1 VESVFLE
8 WRIAVTL
15 DEYQE
20 KASATDASEIAK
32 NPDLSVLLLGLAGE
46 TGSLLTLYKK
56 RLRDGDAFQV
66 VEERLSEEM
75 GDILWYLAAIARRC
89 GLSLESIAADNLVKT
104 ASRWLSGRQQ
114 ALFDAEMPTAEQLPR
129 QFKAILRD
137 SMDSEGKLRMTME
150 FNGEPLGA
158 ELTDNA
164 HDPDG
169 YRFHDILH
177 LSFAAILGWSPV
189 IRALLKRKRKSN
201 ARLDE
206 IEDGG
211 RAIAIEEGIAAL
223 IFTYAMEHSLLHGVE
238 TIDWGILRTCHAMS
252 AGLEVGRRALFD
264 WEQAIVSAFGAW
276 REAIKHGGVRVIGDL
291 EGKKF
296 VFEPLS
302 DQF

>member
-1 VESVFLE
+1 VEG
-8 WRIAVTL
+8 AVTL
-15 DEYQE
+15 DEYQQ
-20 KASATDASEIAK
+20 KAAATDAPEIAK

-56 RLRDGDAFQV
+56 QLRDGDAFQV
-66 VEERLSEEM
+66 AEQRLSEEM

-89 GLSLESIAADNLVKT
+89 ELSLESIAVANLDKT
-104 ASRWLSGRQQ
+104 KSRWLSGDDQT
-114 ALFDAEMPTAEQLPR
+114 LFDDEMFPAEQLPR
-129 QFKAILRD
+129 RFTASLRD
-137 SMDSEGKLRMTME
+137 TTDVDGKNWMSMV
-150 FNGEPLGA
+150 FNEEPLGA

-177 LSFAAILGWSPV
+177 LAFAATLGWSPV

-223 IFTYAMEHSLLHGVE
+223 IFTYATEHSLLDGVE
-238 TIDWGILRTCHAMS
+238 TIDWNILRTCQTMA
-252 AGLEVGRRALFD
+252 AGLEVRRRALFD
-264 WEQAIVSAFGAW
+264 WERAIISAFGAW
-276 REAIKHGGVRVIGDL
+276 REAMKHGGVRVIGDL
-291 EGKKF
+291 EQKIF
-296 VFEPLS
+296 SFEALNVQP
-302 DQF
+302 

>member
-1 VESVFLE
+1 M
-8 WRIAVTL
+8 TL
-15 DEYQE
+15 DEYQQ
-20 KASATDASEIAK
+20 KAAATDAPEIAK

-56 RLRDGDAFQV
+56 QLRDGDAFQV
-66 VEERLSEEM
+66 AEQRLSEEM

-89 GLSLESIAADNLVKT
+89 KLSLESIAVANLDKT
-104 ASRWLSGRQQ
+104 KSRWLSGDDQT
-114 ALFDAEMPTAEQLPR
+114 LFDDEMLPAEQLPR
-129 QFKAILRD
+129 RFTASLRD
-137 SMDSEGKLRMTME
+137 TTDVDGKNWMSMV
-150 FNGEPLGA
+150 FNEEPLGA

-177 LSFAAILGWSPV
+177 LAFAATLGWSPV

-223 IFTYAMEHSLLHGVE
+223 IFTYATEHSLLDGVE
-238 TIDWGILRTCHAMS
+238 TIDWNILRTCQTMA
-252 AGLEVGRRALFD
+252 AGLEVRRRALFD
-264 WEQAIVSAFGAW
+264 WERAIISSFGAW
-276 REAIKHGGVRVIGDL
+276 REAMKHGGVRVIGDL
-291 EGKKF
+291 EQKIF
-296 VFEPLS
+296 SFEALNVQP
-302 DQF
+302 

>member
-1 VESVFLE
+1 
-8 WRIAVTL
+8 VTL
-15 DEYQE
+15 DEYQQ
-20 KASATDASEIAK
+20 KAAATDAPEIAK

-56 RLRDGDAFQV
+56 QLRDGDAFQV
-66 VEERLSEEM
+66 AEQRLSEEM

-89 GLSLESIAADNLVKT
+89 ELSLESIALANLDKT
-104 ASRWLSGRQQ
+104 KSRWLSGEDQT
-114 ALFDAEMPTAEQLPR
+114 LFDDEMLPAEQLPR
-129 QFKAILRD
+129 RFTATLRD
-137 SMDSEGKLRMTME
+137 TTDVDGKNRMSMV
-150 FNGEPLGA
+150 FNEEPLGA

-177 LSFAAILGWSPV
+177 LAFAATLGWSPV

-223 IFTYAMEHSLLHGVE
+223 IFTYATEHSLLDGVE
-238 TIDWGILRTCHAMS
+238 TIDWNILRTCQTMA
-252 AGLEVGRRALFD
+252 AGLEVRRLALFD
-264 WEQAIVSAFGAW
+264 WERAIISAFGAW
-276 REAIKHGGVRVIGDL
+276 REAMKHGGVRVIGDL
-291 EGKKF
+291 EQRIF
-296 VFEPLS
+296 SFEALNVQS
-302 DQF
+302 

>member
-1 VESVFLE
+1 LAA
-8 WRIAVTL
+8 RRAIALTL
-15 DEYQE
+15 DEYQH
-20 KASATDASEIAK
+20 KASATDAREIAK

-56 RLRDGDAFQV
+56 QLRDGGAFQIA
-66 VEERLSEEM
+66 EARLSEEM
-75 GDILWYLAAIARRC
+75 GDILWYLAAIARRR
-89 GLSLESIAADNLVKT
+89 GLSLEAIAAANLEKT
-104 ASRWLSGRQQ
+104 ASRWLSGKEQM
-114 ALFDAEMPTAEQLPR
+114 LFDTEMPSIEQLPR
-129 QFKAILRD
+129 RFTATLID
-137 SMDSEGKLRMTME
+137 SMVGDGKISMGMV

-164 HDPDG
+164 HDSDG

-189 IRALLKRKRKSN
+189 IRALLKRKRKSSE
-201 ARLDE
+201 RLDE

-223 IFTYAMEHSLLHGVE
+223 IFTYATQHSLLDAVE

-252 AGLEVGRRALFD
+252 AGLEVKRRSLFD
-264 WEQAIVSAFGAW
+264 WEMAILSAFRAW

-291 EGKKF
+291 EEKTF
-296 VFEPLS
+296 LFEPINS
-302 DQF
+302 